1 MEMLDELRHLIE
13 RHCAAARW
21 PTAIPGVTLMRAD
34 APTMPVGSLHR
45 PLLCIIAQGR
55 KRVLLGEKLF
65 EYDAAKYLIASV
77 DLPITGEICE
87 ASAKTPYLAMSVGL
101 DPATLA
107 AMLLDMPQSGDGGK
121 PFPGLAVSPMTPD
134 LLDPV
139 LRLLRLLDRPAGRQN
154 AGAPLAEREILY
166 RLLLG
171 PQGAMLRQI
180 ALADSR
186 LSQISHA
193 IQWIKQNYDRPF
205 RIETLAAIAHM
216 SPSSLHRHFKQVTA
230 MSPLQFQ
237 KRIRLQE
244 ARRRVLGLEADAASV
259 GFSVGYESPSQFSRE
274 YSRLFGVPP
283 GRDAAQLRA
292 SARDSSLEALTQ
304 AL

>member
-1 MEMLDELRHLIE
+1 MLMEMLDELRQLID

-21 PTAIPGVTLMRAD
+21 PTPIPGVTLMRAN
-34 APTMPVGSLHR
+34 APTVPVGSLCQ
-45 PLLCIIAQGR
+45 PLLCVVAQGR

-65 EYDAAKYLIASV
+65 EYDSAKYLIASV
-77 DLPITGEICE
+77 DLPITGVVCE
-87 ASAKTPYLAMSVGL
+87 ASVETPYLALSFVL

-107 AMLLDMPQSGDGGK
+107 AMLLDMPQSADGGK
-121 PFPGLAVSPMTPD
+121 PFPGLAVSPMIPD

-139 LRLLRLLDRPAGRQN
+139 LRLLRLLDRPAD
-154 AGAPLAEREILY
+154 AKMLAPLAEREILY

-171 PQGAMLRQI
+171 PQGPMLRQI

-186 LSQISHA
+186 LSQIARA
-193 IQWIKQNYDRPF
+193 IGWIKQNYEQPL
-205 RIETLAAIAHM
+205 RIEALATIAHM

-244 ARRRVLGLEADAASV
+244 ARRRVLGLEGDAASV
-259 GFSVGYESPSQFSRE
+259 GFAVGYESPSQFSRE
-274 YSRLFGVPP
+274 YSRLFGAPP
-283 GRDAAQLRA
+283 GRDATRLRA
-292 SARDSSLEALTQ
+292 SAQDQAELTQ